1 MWCPTRINIRTVI
14 ILIYA
19 NELNRASDILSP
31 IMSACDT
38 NLIYSHKD
46 IKMLFQ
52 TVKTELVKINHWFK
66 AKKLSLN
73 AKKLIIPFFT
83 NLQLR
88 KIYL

>member
-31 IMSACDT
+31 IMFTCDT
-38 NLIYSHKD
+38 NLIYSHKN

-52 TVKTELVKINHWFK
+52 K
-66 AKKLSLN
+66 
-73 AKKLIIPFFT
+73 
-83 NLQLR
+83 
-88 KIYL
+88 